1 MVDKFIN
8 LLLNCDHEVQ
18 YYVAV
23 SECLS
28 TLKQVLQRDL
38 AMHILIKWYGVRNA
52 PGTQD
57 ISPAQEWQ
65 LFIGVLLGKAPA
77 TLMTW
82 TLSSEKWL
90 IIHL

>member
-1 MVDKFIN
+1 M
-8 LLLNCDHEVQ
+8 LLKHRRLFGDGHEVEC
-18 YYVAV
+18 YVAV

-38 AMHILIKWYGVRNA
+38 AMHVLIKWYGVRNA

-65 LFIGVLLGKAPA
+65 LFIGVLLGMISTRK
-77 TLMTW
+77 
-82 TLSSEKWL
+82 
-90 IIHL
+90 